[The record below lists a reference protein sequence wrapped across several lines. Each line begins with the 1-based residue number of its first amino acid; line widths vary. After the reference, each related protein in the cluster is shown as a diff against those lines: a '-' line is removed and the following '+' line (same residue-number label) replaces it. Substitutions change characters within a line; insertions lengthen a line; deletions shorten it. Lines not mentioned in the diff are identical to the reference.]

1 MSFFSQAFYWKE
13 YNIQTLAAKLKWFFP
28 RCSIPLTVPRPLI
41 VRLNDLLTILFF
53 FLSFFKTDDSSYFP
67 LSCFDTLFL
76 VLFCKF
82 FEFPRKKAHFIAVIW
97 RNLSTYSSEK
107 KIEFRMEQNM
117 LCHFFFFS
125 LFATEFKRLYI
136 TGTESID
143 RNKQTKRRTEQTRSH
158 RAQAR
163 GREKKGERENE
174 GDWDF
179 VYIKGN
185 ILSYISIN
193 RNVTVRHATREKR
206 KFMIA
211 DSFSLVGWFAYL
223 FVCLL
228 LFSSFVCFSRDI
240 TFVLLLNSS
249 RKLKK
254 TLCAC
259 VRGR

>member
-1 MSFFSQAFYWKE
+1 MFCFANFSNF
-13 YNIQTLAAKLKWFFP
+13 
-28 RCSIPLTVPRPLI
+28 R
-41 VRLNDLLTILFF
+41 
-53 FLSFFKTDDSSYFP
+53 
-67 LSCFDTLFL
+67 
-76 VLFCKF
+76 
-82 FEFPRKKAHFIAVIW
+82 
-97 RNLSTYSSEK
+97 EK
-107 KIEFRMEQNM
+107 KPILLQLFDEIYQLIPVKKNRISHRTEYA
-117 LCHFFFFS
+117 LPFFFFS

-223 FVCLL
+223 FVCLFVAFFFL
-228 LFSSFVCFSRDI
+228 CLFFERYYICVTFEFISKTEKDFVCVRAWEVEALQRDC
-240 TFVLLLNSS
+240 LS
-249 RKLKK
+249 RKIYGTNRTWRTNTLKITTWRREK
-254 TLCAC
+254 QQQKN
-259 VRGR
+259 VRYEKIPCDFCNEHHNN